1 MKSTRVI
8 RILLYVMIV
17 ETIMLAWFAGVEG
30 FLVMLSM
37 ILTYTGLVEL
47 AFKHS
52 EMPGLLLLLA
62 GLAVVLLA
70 FLVVSSIATRVI
82 LGTVAL
88 LALVTVITIK
98 KFK

>member
-1 MKSTRVI
+1 
-8 RILLYVMIV
+8 
-17 ETIMLAWFAGVEG
+17 
-30 FLVMLSM
+30 
-37 ILTYTGLVEL
+37 
-47 AFKHS
+47 
-52 EMPGLLLLLA
+52 MPGLLLA